1 VKQFSCYRGNR
12 YRDIGV
18 GEIITALAAINSVIL
33 FRVQLN
39 HARDQL
45 DISKQY
51 YYWYAKQRAIYKAY
65 FQQGGTQNW
74 TDPFTGSVVGTV
86 TGPNA
91 PFGERQLIAELQSA
105 VPYTAN
111 YSLADGD
118 VDLIRN
124 QFSNLFQIGTMRRRS
139 RMYGLNVVYGTGSTL
154 ERGIKSYIDSYFFP
168 LKADVG
174 NYSYRFEEHRER
186 VGNERLFDR
195 RSALMQYMLKKGAET
210 ARGQQVS
217 MDFLN
222 QARDGYA
229 NFIGQI
235 GNNLAAGAGFSWGL
249 KKTRDSIDSFTAKHV
264 PKKYGSIGYVG
275 IKSGIGDFISGSGGT
290 STFPADGQGKGDR
303 LTVGNVDGG

>member
-1 VKQFSCYRGNR
+1 MKQFSCYRGSR

-18 GEIITALAAINSVIL
+18 GEIITALAAVNSVIL

-45 DISKQY
+45 DISKNY
-51 YYWYAKQRAIYKAY
+51 YLWYAKQRAVYKAY
-65 FQQGGTQNW
+65 FQQGGTQSW
-74 TDPFTGSVVGTV
+74 TDPFSGAVVGTV
-86 TGPNA
+86 TGPSQ
-91 PFGERQLIAELQSA
+91 PFGERQLLAELQSA
-105 VPYTAN
+105 VPYNAN

-124 QFSNLFQIGTMRRRS
+124 QFSNLFQIGTMRRRA
-139 RMYGLNVVYGTGSTL
+139 RMYGLDISYGTGSTL
-154 ERGIKSYIDSYFFP
+154 QRGIKSYVDSYFFP

-186 VGNERLFDR
+186 VGNEKLFDR
-195 RSALMQYMLKKGAET
+195 RSAIMQYMLKKGSET

-235 GNNLAAGAGFSWGL
+235 GNNLASGAGFSFGL
-249 KKTRDSIDSFTAKHV
+249 KKTREAIESVASKQTERKI
-264 PKKYGSIGYVG
+264 GSIGFG
-275 IKSGIGDFISGSGGT
+275 GSKMYSNPLGT
-290 STFPADGQGKGDR
+290 QTFPAGASPGGS
-303 LTVGNVDGG
+303 LTMESISGG

>member
-1 VKQFSCYRGNR
+1 MKQFSCYRGSR
-12 YRDIGV
+12 YRDFGV
-18 GEIITALAAINSVIL
+18 GDIITALAAINSVIL
-33 FRVQLN
+33 FRVQLS

-51 YYWYAKQRAIYKAY
+51 YYWYAKQRAVYKAY
-65 FQQGGTQNW
+65 FQQGGTQTW
-74 TDPFTGSVVGTV
+74 TDPFDGGVVGSV

-91 PFGERQLIAELQSA
+91 PFGERRLLAELQSA
-105 VPYTAN
+105 TPYAAN

-124 QFSNLFQIGTMRRRS
+124 QFANLFQIGTLRRRS
-139 RMYGLNVVYGTGSTL
+139 RMYGLNVTYGTGNTL
-154 ERGIKSYIDSYFFP
+154 ERGVKSYIDSFYFP

-186 VGNERLFDR
+186 VGNEKLFDR
-195 RSALMQYMLKKGAET
+195 RSALMQFMLKKGAET

-235 GNNLAAGAGFSWGL
+235 GNNLATGAGFSYGL
-249 KKTRDSIDSFTAKHV
+249 RKTRESIEGFTAKHV
-264 PKKYGSIGYVG
+264 PKKFGSIGFDG
-275 IKSGIGDFISGSGGT
+275 SKASMKDFVFGGAQ
-290 STFPADGQGKGDR
+290 TFPAGSSRGDA
-303 LTVGNVDGG
+303 LMMEDVNGG

>member
-1 VKQFSCYRGNR
+1 MKAFSCYRGNR
-12 YRDIGV
+12 YSDIGV
-18 GEIITALAAINSVIL
+18 GEIITALAAVNSVIL

-45 DISKQY
+45 EISKQY

-65 FQQGGTQNW
+65 FQQGGTQTW
-74 TDPFTGSVVGTV
+74 TDPFSGAVVGSV
-86 TGPNA
+86 TGPA
-91 PFGERQLIAELQSA
+91 QPFGERQLLAELQSA

-111 YSLADGD
+111 YSLADAD

-139 RMYGLNVVYGTGSTL
+139 RMYGLSVRYGDTTTL
-154 ERGIKSYIDSYFFP
+154 DRGVKSYIDSYFFP

-186 VGNERLFDR
+186 VDNERLFDR
-195 RSALMQYMLKKGAET
+195 RSAIMQYMLKKGAET

-222 QARDGYA
+222 QARDSYA

-235 GNNLAAGAGFSWGL
+235 GNNMAAGAGFSWGL
-249 KKTRDSIDSFTAKHV
+249 KRTREAIEDFTAKHV
-264 PKKYGSIGYVG
+264 PKKYGSIGFDG
-275 IKSGIGDFISGSGGT
+275 IKSAMKDFFSGAAQ
-290 STFPADGQGKGDR
+290 TFPAGKNDGDR
-303 LTVGNVDGG
+303 LMMENISGG

>member
-1 VKQFSCYRGNR
+1 MKQFSCYRGSR

-18 GEIITALAAINSVIL
+18 GQIITALAAINSVIL

-51 YYWYAKQRAIYKAY
+51 YYWYAKQRAVYKAY

-74 TDPFTGSVVGTV
+74 TDPFTGAVVGTV

-91 PFGERQLIAELQSA
+91 PFGERQLLAELQSA
-105 VPYTAN
+105 TPYSAN
-111 YSLADGD
+111 YSLADAD

-124 QFSNLFQIGTMRRRS
+124 QFSNLFQIGTLRRRA
-139 RMYGLNVVYGTGSTL
+139 RLYGLNLAYGTANTL
-154 ERGIKSYIDSYFFP
+154 ERGVKSYVDSYFFP

-186 VGNERLFDR
+186 VGNEKLFDR
-195 RSALMQYMLKKGAET
+195 RSAIMQFMLKKGAET

-222 QARDGYA
+222 QARDSYA

-249 KKTRDSIDSFTAKHV
+249 RSTRDSIGRSSAKSA
-264 PKKYGSIGYVG
+264 PKKMGEIGGVQL
-275 IKSGIGDFISGSGGT
+275 
-290 STFPADGQGKGDR
+290 FPAGASPGSA
-303 LTVGNVDGG
+303 LTMGNVDGS